1 MIRVTF
7 LVGALYLSVL
17 MLHCGGGRPWE
28 ANFATPKLTI
38 EASTDAHRLRTF
50 RILSSRHSEIRSIS
64 VVDANGKYL
73 WSVGVDP
80 DIHSFNPRTF
90 VYGEHFS
97 DPGVETAVEPE
108 PLQKG
113 ERYVLLVRDN
123 WGLHALDFVE

>member
-1 MIRVTF
+1 M
-7 LVGALYLSVL
+7 
-17 MLHCGGGRPWE
+17 
-28 ANFATPKLTI
+28 
-38 EASTDAHRLRTF
+38 
-50 RILSSRHSEIRSIS
+50 
-64 VVDANGKYL
+64 
-73 WSVGVDP
+73 GVDP

-90 VYGEHFS
+90 VYGEHFY